1 MKLHFIRDEVTKRS
15 VVVTKI
21 HTDINPTDM
30 LTKVIPT
37 AKFKF
42 CVDLISIRNGSSC

>member
-1 MKLHFIRDEVTKRS
+1 MKLHFIIDEVTKRS
-15 VVVTKI
+15 IIVTKI
-21 HTDINPTDM
+21 HTYINPTNM

-42 CVDLISIRNGSSC
+42 CVDLIGIENGSSC